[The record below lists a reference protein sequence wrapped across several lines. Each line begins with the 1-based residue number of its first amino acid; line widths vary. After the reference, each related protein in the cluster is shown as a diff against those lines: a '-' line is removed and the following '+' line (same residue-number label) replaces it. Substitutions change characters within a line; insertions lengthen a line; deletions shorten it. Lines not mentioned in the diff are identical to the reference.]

1 MPHFQVLAIDTASSI
16 IDVTNEEKYQ
26 NWDVLLD
33 IVKCVGDCKKL
44 RWLRFGLLDQLSFLP
59 FLERFGVSNLPDC
72 SDAIFLRIV
81 SAE

>member
-1 MPHFQVLAIDTASSI
+1 MPYFQVLAIDTASSI
-16 IDVTNEEKYQ
+16 IDITNEEKIQ

-33 IVKCVGDCKKL
+33 IVKCVSHCKKL

-59 FLERFGVSNLPDC
+59 FLERFGVSNLPDA
-72 SDAIFLRIV
+72 SGAIYLRIV